1 MNPVE
6 NVKLFLES
14 KVYEQLVEEAEYN
27 ECAIELMSM
36 IDLSMESIL
45 FFQSI
50 DEQTR
55 VTRELKL
62 LTKTLNY
69 IKEIY
74 EEQ

>member
-6 NVKLFLES
+6 HVKSFLES

-27 ECAIELMSM
+27 ECAVELMSM
-36 IDLSMESIL
+36 IDLSMESII

-50 DEQTR
+50 NEQTR
-55 VTRELKL
+55 VKRELKQ